1 MQKNIEN
8 GIDKFFIYL
17 DRFHKKKINDFEFK
31 KLFKS
36 PFVFFSFKNEIITL
50 NSLDEIIKFYTN
62 IRHVIYPNN
71 CKPYEFRYTRQNKVS
86 FTKLSNSAIILA
98 SQYVWH
104 TSPNNNPRYVEAFSY
119 LIKYFDELNDWRMCG
134 LIEFSS
140 NSYPDN
146 WEQVKIPEEWKY
158 NNSITVDELEVLHAP
173 KI

>member
-1 MQKNIEN
+1 MQESIEN

-17 DRFHKKKINDFEFK
+17 DRFHKKKINHFEFN

-62 IRHVIYPNN
+62 IRYEIYPNN
-71 CKPYEFRYTRQNKVS
+71 CKPYEFRYTRQIKVS

-146 WEQVKIPEEWKY
+146 WEQVEVPDQWKY
-158 NNSITVDELEVLHAP
+158 NNDLPISELEILHAP
-173 KI
+173 EI